1 MKTIYILND
10 EKKTEKRYLTN
21 DGTVFEMREMAVQ
34 HEKRM
39 KLIASIKEK
48 YNTVFT
54 NGDEVA
60 NSLMEGLQRM
70 LECDRRVVLNG
81 LLYLTTERKSGKS
94 SV

>member
-1 MKTIYILND
+1 MKTVYVLND
-10 EKKTEKRYLTN
+10 QKITEKRYLTN

-39 KLIASIKEK
+39 KLINSIREK
-48 YNTVFT
+48 YNKVFS

-60 NSLMEGLQRM
+60 DSLMEGLHRM